1 MSNLSLGF
9 VNVAAGGGNFDAV
22 VAAMDGVGDAI
33 EAITTCQQASEALWQ
48 ALTVPSALVPTDDLA
63 HRESGLRIFYT
74 DDSTGKTYHFT
85 IPGPDWALVDVLPNT
100 DFADMTDEPLA
111 ALISAVEADVLS
123 EVGNSVTVL
132 RAVVVGRRN

>member
-1 MSNLSLGF
+1 MSSLSLWF
-9 VNVAAGGGNFDAV
+9 ENVAAGGANFDSIL
-22 VAAMDGVGDAI
+22 AAMDGVGDAI
-33 EAITTCQQASEALWQ
+33 EAITTCVQATESLWQ
-48 ALTVPSALVPTDDLA
+48 AITVKSALVPTDDLA
-63 HRESGLRIFYT
+63 HRESGLRVFYT
-74 DDSTGKTYHFT
+74 DDTTGKVYHFT

-100 DFADMTDEPLA
+100 DLADMTDEPLA